1 MYLDKVPEG
10 PPRILSSYGYE
21 GEPGQ
26 LTSEQ
31 WPLGV
36 CNLGVEFVGFWSIG
50 VVVVISNTGLAGTAS
65 LKSGWVVCLGLGV
78 TSLVGFLVSFQIL
91 R

>member
-36 CNLGVEFVGFWSIG
+36 CNLGLEFVGFWSIG
-50 VVVVISNTGLAGTAS
+50 GG
-65 LKSGWVVCLGLGV
+65 CLNK
-78 TSLVGFLVSFQIL
+78 
-91 R
+91 

>member
-1 MYLDKVPEG
+1 MVPLSKPNIRKKGTLITKGLRRNLELHLDKVPEG

-31 WPLGV
+31 WPL
-36 CNLGVEFVGFWSIG
+36 
-50 VVVVISNTGLAGTAS
+50 VVRS
-65 LKSGWVVCLGLGV
+65 LGLGFKV
-78 TSLVGFLVSFQIL
+78 WVVGIRAVEIMRRGL
-91 R
+91 